1 MPKHAPRIGG
11 QSIVIT
17 PKSCRRPSMCG
28 LLFQHFM
35 APQRFA
41 GRHRGPFNRHPKLP
55 LYLIA
60 GYMALHN
67 FQVTTLFRNEQGTA
81 YCHTEKGKHK
91 RECGFHG
98 FLHHVVME
106 LEPLA
111 CILLLFCA

>member
-1 MPKHAPRIGG
+1 VPKHAPRIGG
-11 QSIVIT
+11 QSIVIA

-28 LLFQHFM
+28 LLFQHFI

-41 GRHRGPFNRHPKLP
+41 ARHRGSFNRRPKLP
-55 LYLIA
+55 LYLIV
-60 GYMALHN
+60 GYIALHD

-81 YCHTEKGKHK
+81 YCHTENGKHK

-98 FLHHVVME
+98 SLHHVVME

-111 CILLLFCA
+111 RILLLSCA